1 MSAPAPHLSEP
12 QMAALLRTSKKAA
25 VLSALGALI
34 VMSAFGIAGYMLW
47 EVHNTNQDSVSK
59 EAYAQQLDQLRTGE
73 SNAKRKLA
81 QAEKDTQVA
90 QAAAQAAQATA
101 QAAQSAATDLT
112 DRIAAAPT
120 PASLQQLQAQVAP
133 GVPAPTTPRDKARAE
148 WRAGLA
154 IRDKDLAAAYQ
165 HFKAAIA
172 ADQTYAAPYNS
183 LGRLAFDA
191 GKLDDAKAYYEQAL
205 QQSPV
210 YTPALYNLALISQQ
224 QLRIEDARRYA
235 HQALE
240 LQPDDA
246 KMHKLLDS
254 LDASEPPGNG
264 SGSAAHPKATAV
276 HPAPPPSP
284 P

>member
-1 MSAPAPHLSEP
+1 MNAPAPHLSEP

-47 EVHNTNQDSVSK
+47 EVHNTSQDSMSK
-59 EAYAQQLDQLRTGE
+59 EAHTQQLAQELDQLRTGE
-73 SNAKRKLA
+73 NTAKRKLA

-101 QAAQSAATDLT
+101 QAAQAAATDLT

-120 PASLQQLQAQVAP
+120 PGAFRQLQAQVAP
-133 GVPAPTTPRDKARAE
+133 AVPAPTTPRDKARAE

-154 IRDKDLAAAYQ
+154 IRDQDPAAAHQ
-165 HFKAAIA
+165 HFEAAIA

-191 GKLDDAKAYYEQAL
+191 GKLDEAKTYYEQAL
-205 QQSPV
+205 QQAST
-210 YTPALYNLALISQQ
+210 YTPALYNLAVISQQ
-224 QLRIEDARRYA
+224 QLHLEDAKRYA

-254 LDASEPPGNG
+254 LDAGGTNG
-264 SGSAAHPKATAV
+264 SGAHPSGTTA